1 VRDTANNP
9 VLQLVPAYK
18 NDDANTQRAW
28 EVLNPNDKYMNH
40 CPTDAAIKSSVML
53 ALGSSTFATYLNL
66 AQQYRQNNHATNKTW
81 NDLRMDIESNIT
93 KNTTGTSRDPDVQ
106 MRQRERASR
115 DWRRSPSRF
124 EQSSPLENRSSRT
137 LCDAY
142 HYDSRKRAFE
152 QPLST
157 NPQDIRAATPT
168 SHATTAI
175 QFFPCANC
183 KGDHR
188 ATECDSLKCFTCLA
202 TFPTAAL
209 RQAHYMSTPHRRDP
223 ANKRTRFAPIT
234 TPGRSQPVHTTLV
247 TIPVQIRR

>member
-1 VRDTANNP
+1 
-9 VLQLVPAYK
+9 
-18 NDDANTQRAW
+18 
-28 EVLNPNDKYMNH
+28 
-40 CPTDAAIKSSVML
+40 
-53 ALGSSTFATYLNL
+53 
-66 AQQYRQNNHATNKTW
+66 
-81 NDLRMDIESNIT
+81 MDIESNIT

-106 MRQRERASR
+106 MRQRER
-115 DWRRSPSRF
+115 RSPSRF
-124 EQSSPLENRSSRT
+124 EQPSPLENRSSRT
-137 LCDAY
+137 LYDAY
-142 HYDSRKRAFE
+142 HYYDSRKRAFE

-209 RQAHYMSTPHRRDP
+209 RQAHYMSTPTDATLPTSAP
-223 ANKRTRFAPIT
+223 ALRPS
-234 TPGRSQPVHTTLV
+234 PHQVGRSQYTQPSSPFLSRSAAEMQNPSPYDSGYDSNFSTASGPGQQPYSRGNSDTDDQVEHYIRVQRVATIANTLPYN
-247 TIPVQIRR
+247 TSQDTPTPPPPNPSHLNP